1 MSDLAEPLTEFSEPQ
16 LVHTFSIVARDPQT
30 GQMGVAVQSH
40 YFSVGTVVPLV
51 EAGVSAVATQAFSD
65 GGLGPA
71 MVDLMRQGISAKDS
85 MANACVSAFFNSPT
99 PNWETPTQNLAETS
113 VMLSWARRASS
124 MTRSPVAMSLSDL
137 RCQ

>member
-1 MSDLAEPLTEFSEPQ
+1 MAHVSPSTKDDIGGFMSDLAEPLTEVSEPQ

-65 GGLGPA
+65 GSSFS
-71 MVDLMRQGISAKDS
+71 MRPSPDSIRATGDKDPS
-85 MANACVSAFFNSPT
+85 
-99 PNWETPTQNLAETS
+99 LI
-113 VMLSWARRASS
+113 RRADSATVSS
-124 MTRSPVAMSLSDL
+124 NSSGMAGLLSTPIHRGTR
-137 RCQ
+137 